1 MLIKNMRKVAF
12 LILSLI
18 AMSCSAYYHGL
29 INNKKPYAQSKAYYG
44 KNLKGNKPLFKK
56 YKGGNSKIY
65 SKERNEWQYSRE
77 TSVTHRKAM
86 NRIGGYN
93 D

>member
-1 MLIKNMRKVAF
+1 MRKVVF

-18 AMSCSAYYHGL
+18 AMSCSAYHHGL
-29 INNKKPYAQSKAYYG
+29 INNKKPYAHSKKYYE
-44 KNLKGNKPLFKK
+44 KNLKGNRPLHKK
-56 YKGGNSKIY
+56 HKIGNSKIH